1 MENYTIE
8 DVINIVLGVLNS
20 GKTPAIPLSA
30 GLILGGGFL
39 RPGASARELAKK
51 VILRQ
56 QEAGIPIGNLPSG
69 AENLAEKME
78 RIRMEVIVQHLL
90 ENVKI
95 SVVLPPGIPVAA
107 TGVSPSGPVAVVG
120 VTTGIAIGTAVIS

>member
-8 DVINIVLGVLNS
+8 DVINIVLGVLNT
-20 GKTPAIPLSA
+20 GKTPAIPLAPPLVLS
-30 GLILGGGFL
+30 GGFL
-39 RPGASARELAKK
+39 RPGLSARDMAKEI
-51 VILRQ
+51 ILRQ

-69 AENLAEKME
+69 AENIAEKME
-78 RIRMEVIVQHLL
+78 RIRMEVLIKHLL

-107 TGVSPSGPVAVVG
+107 TGVSPSGPVAVAG

>member
-1 MENYTIE
+1 MEYKIE
-8 DVINIVLGVLNS
+8 DIINIVLAVLKS
-20 GKTPAIPLSA
+20 GKTPAIPMSA
-30 GLILGGGFL
+30 GLILAGGFL
-39 RPGASARELAKK
+39 RSGASARDMAKE
-51 VILRQ
+51 IISRQ

-69 AENLAEKME
+69 AENIAEKME

-90 ENVKI
+90 ENIKI

-120 VTTGIAIGTAVIS
+120 VTTGIAIGTAIIS